1 METIFLA
8 TIGYMIDLIVIL
20 VATIKI
26 KSVRKYKKVFRYI
39 LSAVV
44 SHSSIIYYANKN
56 DMEPNILSWI
66 IFIRILL
73 YIWFVML
80 CAFIEIRIESKN
92 ATKDQTKIE

>member
-1 METIFLA
+1 MENIL
-8 TIGYMIDLIVIL
+8 ISVIDYIIWLTSILIT
-20 VATIKI
+20 TIKI

-44 SHSSIIYYANKN
+44 SHGGIIFYANQI
-56 DMEPNILSWI
+56 DVTPNILSWI